1 MVRGSMRIDVED
13 ERVAVPTTAIAIDKD
28 KNSQQA
34 VRWAVDNLI
43 NKKHS
48 CVLIHVRTQ
57 SLNILDPTPIPKGGR
72 PPTEVEMHQ
81 FFLPY
86 RGFCARKGIEAKEVV
101 IHDIEV
107 SSALTDY
114 INSNA
119 ISNIVVG
126 ASTRN
131 ALMRKFKNPDVATSL
146 TKNAPDF
153 CTVYVISKGK
163 VQSSRPATQSIAP
176 KAVSPELSSQTPN
189 YGKDSVE
196 IESIGSSAP
205 NWGSEG
211 SVRSAESFMNLKS
224 RDKFSSSKLSPD
236 MYERTARSS
245 YNIESRSGI
254 SSETYSTNSPE
265 RSSFMSADTS
275 FDNSQYSYGS
285 EFSDGSLATYTPR
298 DLDTEM
304 RRLKLELR
312 YTMDKY
318 DTACRDVT
326 TVKNNYHP
334 ANHAKSV
341 TDARMLEDDTRFG
354 GVFMSG
360 VNLERHTEVPTG
372 VSNKG
377 KNSEVMEMEK
387 LTLMVDTLPKDV
399 HYKRYAIEELQLAT
413 DHFSDARKVGEGGY
427 GPVYKAILE
436 EKTVAIKILKS
447 DISQGVKQ
455 FQQEVEV
462 LGRMRHPNMVLLV
475 GACPEYG
482 CLVYEYMENGSLE
495 DRLFRKDNS
504 PPLSWQAR
512 FRIAAEISTAL
523 LYLHQA
529 KPEPLVHRDLKPAN
543 ILLDQNYVGKI
554 SDVGLA
560 RLVPASVSN
569 TTTQYHMTAA
579 AGTFCY
585 IDPEYQQTG
594 MLGTKSDVYSLGV
607 MLLQIITARS
617 PMGLTHQIETAIE
630 NGTFAKMLD
639 PAARDWPVEEA
650 LSFAK
655 LALRCCE
662 LRKKD
667 RPDLALEIVPEMN
680 RLKRLGMPQQ
690 DEIQDGLNVESQYET
705 LAEEGESGSSRN
717 ANGEEPL
724 TKESYPP
731 TPTDNRN

>member
-1 MVRGSMRIDVED
+1 MVRGSTRIEEED
-13 ERVAVPTTAIAIDKD
+13 EHVPTPTTAIAINKD

-48 CVLIHVRTQ
+48 CILIHVRTQ
-57 SLNILDPTPIPKGGR
+57 SLNILDPTPVPKEGR

-86 RGFCARKGIEAKEVV
+86 RGFCARKGIQAKEVV

-107 SSALTDY
+107 SSALIDY
-114 INSNA
+114 ININN

-131 ALMRKFKNPDVATSL
+131 ALMKKFKNPDVATSL
-146 TKNAPDF
+146 TKSAPDF
-153 CTVYVISKGK
+153 CTVYVIAKGK
-163 VQSSRPATQSIAP
+163 VQSSRLATQPITPSAL
-176 KAVSPELSSQTPN
+176 SLEFSSQTPKYVTDN
-189 YGKDSVE
+189 LE
-196 IESIGSSAP
+196 IESNRSSAP
-205 NWGSEG
+205 IWGSETSG
-211 SVRSAESFMNLKS
+211 RSIESLMNLNS
-224 RDKFSSSKLSPD
+224 RDKFSNSRISMEYPD
-236 MYERTARSS
+236 PYERTMKSS
-245 YNIESRSGI
+245 YILESHSGF
-254 SSETYSTNSPE
+254 SSASSSADSPE
-265 RSSFMSADTS
+265 RQSFRSADMS
-275 FDNSQYSYGS
+275 FTSYGS
-285 EFSDGSLATYTPR
+285 ESSSASFAALTPSDM
-298 DLDTEM
+298 DNEM

-312 YTMDKY
+312 QTMDKY
-318 DTACRDVT
+318 NTSYRDADTMQ
-326 TVKNNYHP
+326 KNA
-334 ANHAKSV
+334 ANHARSV
-341 TDARMLEDDTRFG
+341 TEARMLEDTKHTRG
-354 GVFMSG
+354 MS
-360 VNLERHTEVPTG
+360 VPRMNLEWHTENPLG
-372 VSNKG
+372 GSDKG
-377 KNSEVMEMEK
+377 KTSEMKELEELK
-387 LTLMVDTLPKDV
+387 LMVNALPKDIQ
-399 HYKRYAIEELQLAT
+399 YQRYAIEDLQLAT
-413 DHFSDARKVGEGGY
+413 DHFADALKVGEGGY
-427 GPVYKAILE
+427 GPVYKATLD
-436 EKTVAIKILKS
+436 EKMVAIKILKS

-495 DRLFRKDNS
+495 DRLFRKDNT

-543 ILLDQNYVGKI
+543 ILLDHNFVGKI

-560 RLVPASVSN
+560 RLVPASISN
-569 TTTQYHMTAA
+569 VTTQYHMTAA

-617 PMGLTHQIETAIE
+617 PMGLTHQIERAIE
-630 NGTFAKMLD
+630 TGTFEKMLD
-639 PAARDWPVEEA
+639 PLVTDWPVEEA

-667 RPDLALEIVPEMN
+667 RPDLASEIVPEMN
-680 RLKRLGMPQQ
+680 RLKNIGMG
-690 DEIQDGLNVESQYET
+690 IVDGL
-705 LAEEGESGSSRN
+705 SSSTQN
-717 ANGEEPL
+717 SASIPCSSLPSSNS
-724 TKESYPP
+724 T
-731 TPTDNRN
+731 N